1 MDTSP
6 SSFRSFLHLINY
18 IYSINRTLTII
29 INLNCPEPIQY
40 EISSAFRNFSGFGA
54 GTVDTP
60 FEGPTGKS
68 DFAQPVHDNQ
78 RPDGQEEEVNL
89 SGERVSLLGALDV
102 EDEAN
107 VAAQDPAVWAH
118 DAKADVALVKPMPTT
133 TALTPSKKRAAD
145 RNVAQLEFA
154 ATGVEVKASN
164 RMQYQI
170 LTDHVLVLARQIL
183 ATAQETSINLLTMP
197 GPQLQTHLLD
207 ILHNDRLTEVLEMWE
222 PTTGFI
228 DFDIMYNVP
237 ASAPPAQHLLVQ
249 KWRVYSIECWV
260 LAMACTILLRAK

>member
-1 MDTSP
+1 MAEIGNG
-6 SSFRSFLHLINY
+6 LI
-18 IYSINRTLTII
+18 
-29 INLNCPEPIQY
+29 PIQY

-154 ATGVEVKASN
+154 ATGIFGDRPVQLAGQMGWFDHLRNMSANAS
-164 RMQYQI
+164 RK
-170 LTDHVLVLARQIL
+170 
-183 ATAQETSINLLTMP
+183 
-197 GPQLQTHLLD
+197 
-207 ILHNDRLTEVLEMWE
+207 
-222 PTTGFI
+222 FI
-228 DFDIMYNVP
+228 FP
-237 ASAPPAQHLLVQ
+237 
-249 KWRVYSIECWV
+249 
-260 LAMACTILLRAK
+260 